1 VSSAGLAEGRS
12 PARSANPRA
21 ALRLGN
27 RRKVLDRARTPVVA
41 AAAAVALLPLL
52 RPGGPG
58 SIAPVDLLIAL
69 ALAACVFWGV
79 SSEERWHFPYAFAML
94 LFVAGGVIGALSGP
108 VPGSGVKA
116 LIQDAVLLSWCWAVL
131 NICISTRS
139 IKILLRTWAYS
150 SIVWAALLFV
160 GLATG
165 TTELTG
171 RTARGASRTMLTF
184 GDPNVA
190 ANYLFISVMVIWAT
204 GRPRRPLFRYAGYGL
219 LVAAIISTG
228 SNSGIISLIG
238 GVAAAALLGVY
249 RRGGTV
255 AATTTLCFLLLGG
268 YLVATNVNFKSI
280 QDRAHTSRY
289 AFIRDGIG
297 RQEESVAQRG
307 SILHESIHLYQ
318 LGGPLG
324 TGPVSTKPRLRAEQA
339 PLVKEAHDDY
349 LAALNERGVIGVLG
363 LALLL
368 GGVLLRALSLLK
380 KPLLARALPSDLV
393 RPNALVGALVGTLI
407 AMTVFEL
414 LHVRH
419 VWTLFAFVAAL
430 ALRGNEWRRSEPS

>member
-1 VSSAGLAEGRS
+1 MSSADLTGARGLVRS
-12 PARSANPRA
+12 GNPRA

-27 RRKVLDRARTPVVA
+27 RLKALDRARTPVVA

-69 ALAACVFWGV
+69 AFAACVFWGV

-94 LFVAGGVIGALSGP
+94 LFLAGGVIGALSGP
-108 VPGSGVKA
+108 VPAAGITA
-116 LIQDAVLLSWCWAVL
+116 LLQDVVLLSWCWAVV
-131 NICISTRS
+131 NICTSSRN

-150 SIVWAALLFV
+150 SIVWASLLFV
-160 GLATG
+160 GLATA
-165 TTELTG
+165 TTALTG
-171 RTARGASRTMLTF
+171 RTPREASRTMLTF

-204 GRPRRPLFRYAGYGL
+204 GRPRRPLFRFAGYGL

-228 SNSGIISLIG
+228 SNSGIFSLVS
-238 GVAAAALLGVY
+238 GVAVAALLGVY
-249 RRGGTV
+249 RRAGTI
-255 AATTTLCFLLLGG
+255 AATTALCFLVLGAS
-268 YLVATNVNFKSI
+268 LVATNVDYKSI
-280 QDRAHTSRY
+280 QDRAHSSRY

-307 SILHESIHLYQ
+307 SILHESMHLYEV
-318 LGGPLG
+318 GGPLG

-349 LAALNERGVIGVLG
+349 FAALTERGVLGVLG

-368 GGVLLRALSLLK
+368 GGVGLRALSLLK
-380 KPLLARALPSDLV
+380 KPLLTRRAPPDLV
-393 RPNALVGALVGTLI
+393 RPNALVGALAGTLV

-414 LHVRH
+414 LHARH

-430 ALRGNEWRRSEPS
+430 ALRGSEWRRSEPS